1 MIFLKSFAFLN
12 FFFITIALL
21 PHLGF
26 KEKKNPA
33 VVFLLN
39 MVLYLFLLVVG
50 YSCYKSGMNT
60 IFVFIIPILLWCLYR
75 NIGHLKV
82 RFVIG
87 KYELV
92 VLGKILLVVNSIFI
106 VKCMYL
112 YQGSGEYLKVPHGDY
127 LFYAKVAVFLKDY
140 GIESIHMSSLAMP
153 TPYHYFELWLSA
165 FFAEFGMNVYATLM
179 LIIYPIIYGFCC
191 CLTYL
196 LIKNNVNNK
205 SAIIFAASILTIQ
218 LFYISQVYSEIPFL
232 GDASIFAETAWNYQK
247 LSVLYFMVLIA
258 LVVYRNFGINQF
270 LIVLALFPIIYGSTI
285 FSVAGVLCTSFLL
298 KISINKTINWSS
310 IFVVFLGLL
319 FFKFYY
325 QFNHYQNEIVPQIDL
340 AFIKT
345 AINIIGG
352 TVIRIFIFVIPFI
365 LLFYVLN
372 KQKTLTLLKVHSSMV
387 VILSSAILASLLGW
401 ALIHLQLDAVQ
412 IFSNLSPIIF
422 CVGLVYLLSLIDYKV
437 SLLVLIS
444 LVLLNYNKY
453 MPYQKISFLNE
464 KEYLFKNRSRG
475 AFIKNLVDYENVFTI
490 NPSFSGPCMDASI
503 INSNLKMV
511 DLSMVDIDITNHPYK
526 ENIRSYIEYNDLYNF
541 IQQTHLSG
549 LAAKV
554 EFIKENKIE
563 FLICPKAYLLD
574 AKISMLFKNKKELEN
589 SVVWYN

>member
-1 MIFLKSFAFLN
+1 MLFLKSFAFLN
-12 FFFITIALL
+12 LFFISIALL

-26 KEKKNPA
+26 KEKKDPA

-39 MVLYLFLLVVG
+39 MVLYLFLLVIG
-50 YSCYKSGMNT
+50 YSCIKTGMNT
-60 IFVFIIPILLWCLYR
+60 VFVFIIPILLWSLYR
-75 NIGHLKV
+75 NISHLKI

-87 KYELV
+87 KNELV

-106 VKCMYL
+106 VKSIYL

-127 LFYAKVAVFLKDY
+127 LFYAKVAGFLKDY

-179 LIIYPIIYGFCC
+179 LITYPIVYGFCC

-270 LIVLALFPIIYGSTI
+270 LIVLALFPIIYGTTI
-285 FSVAGVLCTSFLL
+285 FSIAGVLCTSFLL

-325 QFNHYQNEIVPQIDL
+325 QFNHYQNEIVPQIDF

-372 KQKTLTLLKVHSSMV
+372 KEKTISLFKVHNSIV
-387 VILSSAILASLLGW
+387 LILLSAILASLLGW
-401 ALIHLQLDAVQ
+401 SLIHLQSDAVQ
-412 IFSNLSPIIF
+412 IFSNLSLTIVCI
-422 CVGLVYLLSLIDYKV
+422 GLVYLLSLIDYKI
-437 SLLVLIS
+437 SLVVLIS
-444 LVLLNYNKY
+444 LVFFNFNKY
-453 MPYQKISFLNE
+453 QPYRKTTSLNE
-464 KEYLFKNRSRG
+464 KEFLFKNRNRG
-475 AFIKNLVDYENVFTI
+475 VFVKNLVDYENVFNI
-490 NPSFSGPCMDASI
+490 NPSFSGPFMDASI
-503 INSNLKMV
+503 INSKITMV
-511 DLSMVDIDITNHPYK
+511 DLSMVDIDIAYHPYK
-526 ENIRSYIEYNDLYNF
+526 EMIRSYKKYNDLYNF
-541 IQQTHLSG
+541 MQQTHLSG
-549 LAAKV
+549 LAAKA

-574 AKISMLFKNKKELEN
+574 PKISTLFNNKKELEN